1 MKTYIFALVCLVTI
15 PSLAKAET
23 NCELSS
29 GLPGKL
35 LVVQYTLP
43 LQGSFREQKEKFAE
57 ILEGQFDK
65 GSVFELVDG
74 SASVSAT
81 TAHVCAST
89 KFRPLLLA
97 ELLNRAGFRI
107 ANDDREVDPT
117 R

>member
-1 MKTYIFALVCLVTI
+1 MKAYTLALACLVTL
-15 PSLAKAET
+15 PSVAKAASD
-23 NCELSS
+23 CELSS

-43 LQGSFREQKEKFAE
+43 LQGSFREQKEKFAA

-65 GSVFELVDG
+65 GSVFELVEG
-74 SASVSAT
+74 SASVSAR
-81 TAHVCAST
+81 TAHVCATT
-89 KFRPLLLA
+89 KVRPLLLA